1 MFSTASATV
10 ARHSLHVPSNAFQQV
25 AYGRLGKAGPQSNIT
40 LKQKKCAGRTVSIEL
55 NTNTSLCG
63 NLICENISLRD

>member
-25 AYGRLGKAGPQSNIT
+25 AYERLGKAGPQSNIT
-40 LKQKKCAGRTVSIEL
+40 LKQKNALGEQFQL
-55 NTNTSLCG
+55 N
-63 NLICENISLRD
+63 